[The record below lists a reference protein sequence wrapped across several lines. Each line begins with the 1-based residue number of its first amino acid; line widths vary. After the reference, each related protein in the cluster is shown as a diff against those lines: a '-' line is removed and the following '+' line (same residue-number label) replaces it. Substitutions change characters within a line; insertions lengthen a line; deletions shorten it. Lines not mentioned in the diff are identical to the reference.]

1 MINNN
6 LRNQIL
12 QDLLLWKI
20 KTKETLPGKAEVD
33 QVKRQL
39 SSEFRR
45 KMKGMNV
52 LDQESSRQLYL
63 IRFAIVLAW
72 FVDLLGHLP
81 QYSLYFKYSNSLMPF

>member
-20 KTKETLPGKAEVD
+20 KTKETLPDKAEVD
-33 QVKRQL
+33 QVKCQL

-52 LDQESSRQLYL
+52 LDQEFLVNYIL
-63 IRFAIVLAW
+63 L
-72 FVDLLGHLP
+72 DL
-81 QYSLYFKYSNSLMPF
+81 Q